1 MFQEVSFRDLVPGQK
16 YKIKYELVQHTFNV
30 GIYKGNWEMYDEFE
44 NVHRYTMVGDKLQK
58 YLSKDTYF
66 NRKVYYQFI
75 PQKDKI
81 QQAMEKRALVQ
92 VLSKIGIYHFDW

>member
-1 MFQEVSFRDLVPGQK
+1 MFQEVPFRDLVPGQK
-16 YKIKYELVQHTFNV
+16 YKIKYELVDHTFNV
-30 GIYKGNWEMYDEFE
+30 GTYTGVWNNYDEFV
-44 NVHRYTMVGDKLQK
+44 NVYRYTIIGNKVLKDVGKDK
-58 YLSKDTYF
+58 YF
-66 NRKVYYQFI
+66 NRKVYYAFI